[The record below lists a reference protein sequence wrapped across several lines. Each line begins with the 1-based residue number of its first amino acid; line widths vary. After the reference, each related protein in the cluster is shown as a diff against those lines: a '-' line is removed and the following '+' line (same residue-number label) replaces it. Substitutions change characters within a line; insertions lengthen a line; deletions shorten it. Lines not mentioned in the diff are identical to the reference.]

1 MRSESPRGS
10 RAFRWLP
17 RTDRPVP
24 STTVTVATEVKVSV
38 AKSKHSL
45 PDESIVKMRE
55 PSLKRIEFSANR

>member
-1 MRSESPRGS
+1 
-10 RAFRWLP
+10 
-17 RTDRPVP
+17 
-24 STTVTVATEVKVSV
+24 VATEVKVSV